1 MPKSLK
7 TEIIQIILQH
17 RGTEFKGIFVP
28 FRKYNSKENF
38 HSHALDMALFDNRLI
53 HIKIYTFH

>member
-17 RGTEFKGIFVP
+17 RRTEFKGIFVP
-28 FRKYNSKENF
+28 FRKYNSKENLEIAYIIM
-38 HSHALDMALFDNRLI
+38 HRGNGLLQ
-53 HIKIYTFH
+53 Y